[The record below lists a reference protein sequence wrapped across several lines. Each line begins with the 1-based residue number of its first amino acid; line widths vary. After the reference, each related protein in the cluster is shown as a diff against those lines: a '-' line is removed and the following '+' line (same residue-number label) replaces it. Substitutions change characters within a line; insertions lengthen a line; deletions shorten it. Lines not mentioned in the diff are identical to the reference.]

1 MFNVLLLFL
10 GFAGAETNKKHLLC
24 SSSKFEAFYE
34 MCDNSPLPEI
44 TVEPCALSKTNP
56 INFTMTVIPRK
67 NIDRLQARVQIW
79 KDNLSVSDRKYVLC
93 TGVDDEYD
101 FCGALKGET
110 LKLYRSGR
118 AFTHQYLFE
127 GLYTMKA
134 HLLVGEK
141 EELLSCFTLTLNL
154 KAPLI

>member
-34 MCDNSPLPEI
+34 MCG
-44 TVEPCALSKTNP
+44 
-56 INFTMTVIPRK
+56 K